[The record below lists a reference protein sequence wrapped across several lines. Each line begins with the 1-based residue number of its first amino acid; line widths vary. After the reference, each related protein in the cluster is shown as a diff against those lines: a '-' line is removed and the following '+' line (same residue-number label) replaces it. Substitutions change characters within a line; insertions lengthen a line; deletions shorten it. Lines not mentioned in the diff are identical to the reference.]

1 MQDAVERTV
10 GRAAEP
16 RGYPGLEAA
25 ALPVTY
31 GGRCLAVVTLSH
43 DGELGGGVV
52 IVDPVRMRND
62 IRVVA
67 DYAGAASR

>member
-1 MQDAVERTV
+1 MGFVVFIIAAMIPPGALLAGTV
-10 GRAAEP
+10 RAW
-16 RGYPGLEAA
+16 RK
-25 ALPVTY
+25 
-31 GGRCLAVVTLSH
+31 LSH

-62 IRVVA
+62 IWVAA